1 MQLYYSPNAISQ
13 TTELL
18 VRFLGLEKDIE
29 KIAIDFASGEQRSD
43 AYLAK
48 NPLGRVPL
56 LVTEQGNLSETPA
69 ILTYLGRLN
78 PHAGLVPADSW
89 TEAKMQS
96 AMSFLA
102 STMHVAWAH
111 GRRGA
116 RWSDDPEI
124 IEALKVKVPQNM
136 RDAFRIF
143 LDAHFVGPWVL
154 GEAMSVADFH
164 LFVIVSWV
172 QMLDIDIADYPALAD
187 HQARMK
193 AIPSIAPLI
202 GSW

>member
-18 VRFLGLEKDIE
+18 VRFLELENDIE

-78 PHAGLVPADSW
+78 PHAGLVPADPW
-89 TEAKMQS
+89 AEAKMQS
-96 AMSFLA
+96 AMSFFGVN
-102 STMHVAWAH
+102 H
-111 GRRGA
+111 A
-116 RWSDDPEI
+116 RCLGTWSPGCSLE
-124 IEALKVKVPQNM
+124 
-136 RDAFRIF
+136 R
-143 LDAHFVGPWVL
+143 
-154 GEAMSVADFH
+154 
-164 LFVIVSWV
+164 
-172 QMLDIDIADYPALAD
+172 
-187 HQARMK
+187 
-193 AIPSIAPLI
+193 
-202 GSW
+202 